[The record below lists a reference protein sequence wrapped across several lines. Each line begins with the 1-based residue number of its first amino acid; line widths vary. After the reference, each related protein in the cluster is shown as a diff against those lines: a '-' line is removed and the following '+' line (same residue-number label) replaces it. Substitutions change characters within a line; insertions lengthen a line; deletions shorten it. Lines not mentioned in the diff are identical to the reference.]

1 MTTANIIS
9 IICAIINGALL
20 ALIALGLRR
29 MAKMGKRVKQD
40 LDNATD
46 SYEKAHL
53 LMQFIKAFK
62 ACRTDDQMADCLIVW
77 VPLLKAH
84 GIQVES
90 GTDEDDEED

>member
-9 IICAIINGALL
+9 IVCVILNGSLL

-29 MAKMGKRVKQD
+29 MAKTSKQVKQD

-53 LMQFIKAFK
+53 LMQFIKAYK
-62 ACRTDDQMADCLIVW
+62 ACRTEDQMADCLIVW

-84 GIQVES
+84 GIQVEN
-90 GTDEDDEED
+90 TDDDEEE

>member
-9 IICAIINGALL
+9 ITCVIINGALL

-29 MAKMGKRVKQD
+29 LAKLGKKVKKD

-46 SYEKAHL
+46 SYEKALL
-53 LMQFIKAFK
+53 LMQFIKAYK
-62 ACRTDDQMADCLIVW
+62 ECRTEDQLADCLILW

-84 GIQVES
+84 GIQVEN
-90 GTDEDDEED
+90 TDDDEEES